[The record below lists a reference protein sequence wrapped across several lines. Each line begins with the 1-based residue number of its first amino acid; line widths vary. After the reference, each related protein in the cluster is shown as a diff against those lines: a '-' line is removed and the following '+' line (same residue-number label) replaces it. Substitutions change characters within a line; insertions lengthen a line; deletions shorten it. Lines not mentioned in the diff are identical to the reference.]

1 MGIMESVMGEGKGE
15 GMPPMAKMMEQM
27 MPHGLEMMLPQM
39 PKENR
44 AEFSIKMIKSLLDN
58 GTNGMIAEEK
68 KAYMQR
74 IIEAIHSL
82 ATPD

>member
-1 MGIMESVMGEGKGE
+1 MESVMGEGKGE

-27 MPHGLEMMLPQM
+27 MPHGLGVILPQM

-44 AEFSIKMIKSLLDN
+44 VEFSIKMIKSLLDN
-58 GTNGMIAEEK
+58 GTNGMTAEEK

-74 IIEAIHSL
+74 IIEVIH
-82 ATPD
+82 

>member
-1 MGIMESVMGEGKGE
+1 MGEGKGE

-27 MPHGLEMMLPQM
+27 MPHGLGVILPQM

-58 GTNGMIAEEK
+58 GTNGMTAEEK
-68 KAYMQR
+68 KAYMQI
-74 IIEAIHSL
+74 IIEAIH
-82 ATPD
+82 